1 VRRSTTAIIDTQS
14 AKAAGAPTHQALV
27 DHRIPQMVEW
37 FQSYGREVDEHMGL
51 NIKNEETHRLAV
63 ELAKLTGE
71 SLTAAVTQAVRERL
85 DRIRREAGSSLA
97 DRLMAIG
104 KDCAARL
111 KEPFRS
117 ADHADLLYDE
127 RGLPR

>member
-1 VRRSTTAIIDTQS
+1 
-14 AKAAGAPTHQALV
+14 
-27 DHRIPQMVEW
+27 
-37 FQSYGREVDEHMGL
+37 MGL

-85 DRIRREAGSSLA
+85 DRIRREKGSSLA
-97 DRLMAIG
+97 DRLLAIG

-117 ADHADLLYDE
+117 GDHADLLYDE